1 MSNQIIIDN
10 FKKLIKLIEL
20 ETYNSTDKKEI
31 TANKFRVASLKK
43 SLKILLNISKKITDA
58 NTLKGI
64 KGIGPGTI
72 NRIDEILRTGS
83 LAELKNYDK
92 IVKKLGKVENIVED
106 LTKVVGIGR
115 VMAMNLITEYNITSA
130 TELKKLSDTGKINLN
145 EKIKIG
151 LKYLGKFQGNIPR
164 KEIDQIY
171 DYLQEKT
178 EEYNKNMCI
187 TICGSYRRGN
197 PTSSDIDILLS
208 DLNLNTMDEVMGS
221 NVLSNYVKYLHDI
234 GFLLDDITDKNIKT
248 KYMGF
253 GRSQR
258 LNLKSNAFSGRSPRL
273 NFKNNS
279 IRRVDIRLIPMI
291 SYFPALLYFT
301 GSYELNQ
308 EMRIIAKKLGYKL
321 NEYGLYKLVGAKGST
336 LKAKLSEDDNEMIDI
351 FSEQDVFQKLGMKY
365 LEPIKR

>member
-1 MSNQIIIDN
+1 MSNQVIIDN
-10 FKKLIKLIEL
+10 FRKLIKLIEL
-20 ETYNSTDKKEI
+20 ETYNLTDKKEI
-31 TANKFRVASLKK
+31 TANKFRIASLKK
-43 SLKILLNISKKITDA
+43 SLKILSKITKKITDA

-72 NRIDEILRTGS
+72 GRIDEILKTGK
-83 LAELKNYDK
+83 LDELKNYDK
-92 IVKKLGKVENIVED
+92 IVKKLGKTEQIVED

-115 VMAMNLITEYNITSA
+115 VMAMNLIEEYNIKSA
-130 TELKKLSDTGKINLN
+130 NELKKLSDAGKITLN

-151 LKYLGKFQGNIPR
+151 LKYLGKFEGNIPR
-164 KEIDQIY
+164 KEIDQTY
-171 DYLQEKT
+171 DYLQDKT
-178 EEYNKNMCI
+178 EQYNKNMCI
-187 TICGSYRRGN
+187 TICGSYRRGL

-208 DLNLNTMDEVMGS
+208 DLNLNTMDEVIES
-221 NVLSNYVKYLHDI
+221 NVLSRYVKYLHDI

-253 GRSQR
+253 S
-258 LNLKSNAFSGRSPRL
+258 KY
-273 NFKNNS
+273 KDNS

-321 NEYGLYKLVGAKGST
+321 NEYGLYKLVN
-336 LKAKLSEDDNEMIDI
+336 NEMIDI
-351 FSEQDVFQKLGMKY
+351 LSEQDMFLKLGMTY
-365 LEPIKR
+365 LEPTKR